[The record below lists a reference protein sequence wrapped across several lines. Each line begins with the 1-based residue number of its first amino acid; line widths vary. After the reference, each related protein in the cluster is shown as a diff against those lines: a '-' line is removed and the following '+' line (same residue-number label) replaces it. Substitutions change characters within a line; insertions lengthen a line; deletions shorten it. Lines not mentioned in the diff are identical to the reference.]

1 MSIDIDSKFDI
12 YLPINQVKRKFRK
25 RKVPF
30 TIEVNWDEY
39 LVDLKDMGDRTQV
52 EISSVDGGDVEEAI
66 VEIRS
71 NFYGDLVDNA
81 KIARVQAILDI
92 NPDSEFFKGILAD
105 LKAGEQ
111 LGFRAEE
118 ILEET
123 EERMANLDPAILAK
137 LEEALAKA
145 PRNPFLKS
153 VERQFRS
160 GFNLS
165 PKQLSAIDKFLTPK
179 PSRSTPSRSNKF
191 QSQSDRLDEALAI
204 QKSSP
209 FLKKLRQ
216 EMDNGR
222 FLSRK
227 QEQVVE
233 EIIAEASAP
242 ETPLVA
248 MLNDLESNGTYLT
261 RDDYVAIRK
270 GKRNVDSSAD
280 ERKRLRHLVY
290 KNVRR
295 LDNSYDREEIRT
307 MLKKAGLI
315 SAERVAS
322 RYMSLISK

>member
-1 MSIDIDSKFDI
+1 MSMELDSKFDI
-12 YLPINQVKRKFRK
+12 FLPLNQVKRKFRK

-39 LVDLKDMGDRTQV
+39 QVDLKDLGNRTQV
-52 EISSVDGGDVEEAI
+52 EVTSLSGGNVEEAV

-71 NFYGDLVDNA
+71 KFYGDLVDNA
-81 KIARVQAILDI
+81 TISRVQAILDV
-92 NPDSEFFKGILAD
+92 NPDSKFFKDIMAD
-105 LKAGEQ
+105 LRAGEQ

-118 ILEET
+118 ILEDT
-123 EERMANLDPAILAK
+123 EDRMANLDPVILAK

-145 PRNPFLKS
+145 PNNSFLKS

-160 GFNLS
+160 GFTLS
-165 PKQLSAIDKFLTPK
+165 DKQVSAIDKFLAPK
-179 PSRSTPSRSNKF
+179 SGKGRRMRSDKF
-191 QSQSDRLDEALAI
+191 QSQSDRLDDALAI
-204 QKSSP
+204 QSSSP

-227 QEQVVE
+227 QEQIVE

-242 ETPLVA
+242 ETPLVV

-261 RDDYVAIRK
+261 RDDYIAIRK
-270 GKRNVDSSAD
+270 AKRNVDSLSED

-290 KNVRR
+290 KNGRR
-295 LDNSYDREEIRT
+295 LQNSYAREDVRS
-307 MLKKAGLI
+307 MLKKARA
-315 SAERVAS
+315 SAMRVAS
-322 RYMSLISK
+322 LYLSKR